1 MTEDGDRLACR
12 EESIKEE
19 INKIKDDDVS
29 IPLDH
34 RIIRDTIKVD
44 GKESENY
51 FVGEISNIVS
61 QQYLMG
67 SRVKQAFMRVLVACP
82 DDDNHQARK
91 YMAKWIQR

>member
-1 MTEDGDRLACR
+1 MTEDGDRLLCR
-12 EESIKEE
+12 EESIKIE
-19 INKIKDDDVS
+19 IDNEKET
-29 IPLDH
+29 H
-34 RIIRDTIKVD
+34 WIIRDTIRVD

-91 YMAKWIQR
+91 YMAKWIER

>member
-1 MTEDGDRLACR
+1 MTEDGDRLLCR
-12 EESIKEE
+12 EESIKNE
-19 INKIKDDDVS
+19 IHEIKDDD
-29 IPLDH
+29 DH
-34 RIIRDTIKVD
+34 RIIKGIIRDTIMVD

-67 SRVKQAFMRVLVACP
+67 SKVKQAFMRVLVACP

-91 YMAKWIQR
+91 YMAKWIER

>member
-1 MTEDGDRLACR
+1 MTEDGDRLLCR
-12 EESIKEE
+12 EESIKIE
-19 INKIKDDDVS
+19 IDNEKET
-29 IPLDH
+29 H
-34 RIIRDTIKVD
+34 WIIRDTIRVD